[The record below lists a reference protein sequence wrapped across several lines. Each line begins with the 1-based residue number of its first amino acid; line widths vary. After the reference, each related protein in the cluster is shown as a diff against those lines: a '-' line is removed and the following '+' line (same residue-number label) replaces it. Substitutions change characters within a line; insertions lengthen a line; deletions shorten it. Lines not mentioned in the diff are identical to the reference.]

1 MSNQSTDR
9 SQNKSTDQPHDMSSE
24 STLKD
29 QRPHDYVTHNYE
41 AMNRAIDTEVDQRVE
56 ISELYRYEGSSR
68 RTLMIMHLATSLS
81 VVAVAVAVIFW
92 MYYQPNLSID
102 EGTQVSTSSPALDR
116 STSDA
121 LALISAQESPA
132 LKDKPFIDTSF
143 TVFHRTLISTG
154 EYVVTGKTYAP
165 DNLSYPEEQYCY
177 LEKIQSNAVLSGEP
191 LAAFED
197 HQFMLE
203 TEDLEL
209 IDFAR
214 KHCQFSQ

>member
-1 MSNQSTDR
+1 MNDSNR
-9 SQNKSTDQPHDMSSE
+9 GLSQGKKTENI
-24 STLKD
+24 LKD
-29 QRPHDYVTHNYE
+29 QRPHDYITHNYE
-41 AMNRAIDTEVDQRVE
+41 AMNRAIDTEVDRRVE
-56 ISELYRYEGSSR
+56 LSELYRYEGSSR

-81 VVAVAVAVIFW
+81 VVAVAVAIIFW
-92 MYYQPNLSID
+92 MYYPSATPSVGASKVI
-102 EGTQVSTSSPALDR
+102 GSSPVLNR

-121 LALISAQESPA
+121 LALISEKESPT

-165 DNLSYPEEQYCY
+165 DNLSYPDEQYCY
-177 LEKIQSNAVLSGEP
+177 LEKAQSNAGLSGEP

-214 KHCQFSQ
+214 KYCQFSQ

>member
-1 MSNQSTDR
+1 VNNQHTEL
-9 SQNKSTDQPHDMSSE
+9 SQDKNTE
-24 STLKD
+24 SILKD
-29 QRPHDYVTHNYE
+29 LRPHDYVTHNYE
-41 AMNRAIDTEVDQRVE
+41 AMNRAIDTEVEQRVE

-92 MYYQPNLSID
+92 LYYQPATFSG
-102 EGTQVSTSSPALDR
+102 EVATVSASSPALNQ

-121 LALISAQESPA
+121 LTLISEQESTE
-132 LKDKPFIDTSF
+132 LENKPFIDTSF

-177 LEKIQSNAVLSGEP
+177 LEKTQSNAGLSGEP

-203 TEDLEL
+203 TEELEL

-214 KHCQFSQ
+214 KYCQFSQ

>member
-1 MSNQSTDR
+1 MNNQHTEL
-9 SQNKSTDQPHDMSSE
+9 SQDKNTE
-24 STLKD
+24 SVLKD

-92 MYYQPNLSID
+92 LYYQPAKFSG
-102 EGTQVSTSSPALDR
+102 EVATVSANSPALNQ

-121 LALISAQESPA
+121 LALISAQESPE
-132 LKDKPFIDTSF
+132 LEDKRFIDTSF

-177 LEKIQSNAVLSGEP
+177 LEKTQSIAGLSGEP

-203 TEDLEL
+203 TEVLEL

-214 KHCQFSQ
+214 KYCQFSQ

>member
-1 MSNQSTDR
+1 MSD
-9 SQNKSTDQPHDMSSE
+9 SSSGLPQDKNTE
-24 STLKD
+24 SILQD

-41 AMNRAIDTEVDQRVE
+41 AMNRAIDTEVDRRVE
-56 ISELYRYEGSSR
+56 LSELYRYEGSSR

-81 VVAVAVAVIFW
+81 VVAVAVALIFW
-92 MYYQPNLSID
+92 LYYPVATTSV
-102 EGTQVSTSSPALDR
+102 GASQVIVSSPALNR

-121 LALISAQESPA
+121 LAIISEQESPK

-177 LEKIQSNAVLSGEP
+177 LEKTQSNAGLSGEP

-209 IDFAR
+209 INFAR
-214 KHCQFSQ
+214 KYCQFSQ

>member
-1 MSNQSTDR
+1 MSNQNTDL
-9 SQNKSTDQPHDMSSE
+9 SQDKNGE
-24 STLKD
+24 SILQD

-41 AMNRAIDTEVDQRVE
+41 AMNRAIDTEVDRRVE
-56 ISELYRYEGSSR
+56 LSELYRYEGRSR
-68 RTLMIMHLATSLS
+68 RSLMIMHLATSLS
-81 VVAVAVAVIFW
+81 VVAVAVALIFW
-92 MYYQPNLSID
+92 LYYPPATSSGGISKVNA
-102 EGTQVSTSSPALDR
+102 SSPALDR

-121 LALISAQESPA
+121 LALISAQESPE

-177 LEKIQSNAVLSGEP
+177 LEKTQSNAGLSGEP

-203 TEDLEL
+203 TDDLEL